1 MHLQQLYD
9 TLQPM
14 GITNQGFK
22 LLVRYCANA
31 GVLVKLQE
39 MVERNDDKLLA
50 VIIASNAGIIATEGG
65 LIG

>member
-14 GITNQGFK
+14 GITNQGFQI
-22 LLVRYCANA
+22 LVRYCAKA

-50 VIIASNAGIIATEGG
+50 VIIASNAGIISTEGR
-65 LIG
+65 LFE